1 MKLLVLGGTVFLGR
15 HIVDIALQRGH
26 EVTLFNRGQH
36 NADLYPEV
44 EKLRGDRNG
53 DLEALQGRKWDA
65 VVDTCGY
72 IPRVVRDSAELLAD
86 AVEHYTFISSISVYA
101 DSSKPGIAE
110 DYPVAKLEDET
121 VEEVTGESYGGLKAL
136 CEQAAEAA
144 MPGRVL
150 TVRSG
155 LIVGPNDP
163 TDRFTYWPYHVA
175 QGGEMLAPVEPEVA
189 IQIIDVRDQAQWILD
204 MAQSRQTGTYN
215 VTGPDYTLTFGEL
228 FRTAQQISGSDI
240 NLVWANKE
248 FLEAHEVQPWAELP
262 LWIPADTDDAYWSA
276 VDISKAVKDGLTFRP
291 LAETVKDTLAWAN
304 GRSTDHTWR
313 AGLTPERE
321 KELLAAWHNQS

>member
-1 MKLLVLGGTVFLGR
+1 ML
-15 HIVDIALQRGH
+15 
-26 EVTLFNRGQH
+26 
-36 NADLYPEV
+36 
-44 EKLRGDRNG
+44 
-53 DLEALQGRKWDA
+53 
-65 VVDTCGY
+65 
-72 IPRVVRDSAELLAD
+72 
-86 AVEHYTFISSISVYA
+86 
-101 DSSKPGIAE
+101 
-110 DYPVAKLEDET
+110 
-121 VEEVTGESYGGLKAL
+121 
-136 CEQAAEAA
+136 
-144 MPGRVL
+144 GRVL

-163 TDRFTYWPYHVA
+163 TDRFTYWPYRVA
-175 QGGEMLAPVEPEVA
+175 QGGEILAPVEPEVA

-321 KELLAAWHNQS
+321 KELLAVWHNQS